1 MRYFPLFESAGVR
14 RGVRRNVSVVA
25 TGFFC
30 FLGLVVLGLASLKPS
45 VGAFAQEYKQATV
58 DESLASQKSTVL
70 ASSDEAQVKDFLRK
84 YYLARWT
91 VIDNEREIHKYRAEL
106 EADATSVSGAP
117 QATFLKATVDALK
130 SYAASSECYPACR
143 FNAVYAIG
151 TLNEVAGADRNSPGV
166 PYAGAISTLANFCT
180 SSKEFPDYVRLGA
193 LLGLVR
199 HAELGIKDD
208 KNRAGVKTVFARI
221 LDAKYKEEKNLRD
234 DVYEWFQEVAMQ
246 GLASFKSPEGSKGG
260 VGALDLFRQI
270 IEDSERSFELRC
282 VAARAIGSMDLT
294 SAQNYDYVG
303 LGKSLVTL
311 ARDFCIEESTYID
324 TEIVRDQVK
333 NAAGS
338 AMGGGM
344 GGMSGGATGGMTGGG
359 MMGGGMMGGA
369 SGGMGGMTGGGMG
382 GGTIQNQK
390 SLEAMV
396 ARVQYGFDCIQCAVK
411 GSTKGLGIMEKLSDS
426 DQAQKDMKDTLKNL
440 LDEFKS
446 TNEFIEEGPK
456 YSSGMSGMTGGMAGG
471 SGGMY
476 GGASGGK
483 GKSVVIMVDAS
494 SMKDHL
500 LEKKIKF
507 SEMLGINAY

>member
-30 FLGLVVLGLASLKPS
+30 FLGLVAGTFGTFEALVGGAF

-70 ASSDEAQVKDFLRK
+70 ASGDEAQVKDFLRK

-106 EADATSVSGAP
+106 EADATSVSGAV
-117 QATFLKATVDALK
+117 QVSFLKAAVHALK
-130 SYAASSECYPACR
+130 SYAASSSCYPACR

-193 LLGLVR
+193 LIGLVR

-221 LDAKYKEEKNLRD
+221 LDSKYQEEKNLRD

-260 VGALDLFRQI
+260 VGTLDLFRQI

-344 GGMSGGATGGMTGGG
+344 GGMSGGMTGGG
-359 MMGGGMMGGA
+359 MSGGMGSGM

-456 YSSGMSGMTGGMAGG
+456 VSSGMSGMTGGSA
-471 SGGMY
+471 GMY

-483 GKSVVIMVDAS
+483 GKSAVIMVDAS

-507 SEMLGINAY
+507 SELLGINAY